1 VSACFVTSSGTGIG
15 KTVVMC
21 SLIRALR
28 AEGVAVRAVKPVATG
43 YSPDT
48 SPETVA
54 TSDTGRILAA
64 LGLTP
69 TPENINN
76 VSPWRFKAPLA
87 PHMAASREGRALD
100 MAEIVSFCR
109 NNETGEGVL
118 LVEGIGGAMVPL
130 TERETVAD
138 LMAALGY
145 PALVVVGSYLGSL
158 SHTLTAAAALAA
170 RNIGIKAVMV
180 SESEQ
185 SPVPLAETVETLTR
199 FLAPVPVFSLPR
211 AGGDG
216 EASAAIADLITAR
229 GAPAAP

>member
-1 VSACFVTSSGTGIG
+1 VNACFVTSSGTGIG

-28 AEGVAVRAVKPVATG
+28 ANGVTVRAVKPVATG

-48 SPETVA
+48 VA
-54 TSDTGRILAA
+54 DSDTGRILAA
-64 LGLTP
+64 LGLAP
-69 TPENINN
+69 DLENINA
-76 VSPWRFKAPLA
+76 VSPWRFDAPLS

-100 MAEIVSFCR
+100 VAEIVSFCR
-109 NNETGEGVL
+109 TNETGEGVL
-118 LVEGIGGAMVPL
+118 LVEGIGGVMVPL

-145 PALVVVGSYLGSL
+145 PALVVVGSYLGTL

-170 RNIGIKAVMV
+170 RHIEIAAVIV

-185 SPVPLAETVETLTR
+185 SPVTLAETTETLAR
-199 FLAPVPVFSLPR
+199 FLAPVPVLSLPR

-216 EASAAIADLITAR
+216 DRCRVAELARLLRASTA
-229 GAPAAP
+229 PNCL